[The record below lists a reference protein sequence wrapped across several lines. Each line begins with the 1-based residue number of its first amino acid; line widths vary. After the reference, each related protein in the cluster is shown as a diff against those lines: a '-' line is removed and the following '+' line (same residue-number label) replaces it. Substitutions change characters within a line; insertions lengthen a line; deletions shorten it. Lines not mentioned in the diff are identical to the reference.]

1 MFRNMSNL
9 CSLCSQKDLCEST
22 GLPTELY
29 SRIMLYLTLQDHS
42 EDIRTDYLEM
52 MFRNQIMEYSD
63 DITNVMA
70 ILIQVKEK
78 CLFNG

>member
-1 MFRNMSNL
+1 MSSL
-9 CSLCSQKDLCEST
+9 CSLCTQKDLCEST

-42 EDIRTDYLEM
+42 EDVRTDYLEM

-63 DITNVMA
+63 DVSKVME
-70 ILIQVKEK
+70 ILAQVKDR